1 MSEQPMMMS
10 AGQIAT
16 TKAPSATS
24 VWTPRAGHYG
34 AVAVANAER
43 AHRAMIEK
51 RLDQVTARPRRP
63 TAPRHRVRM
72 S

>member
-10 AGQIAT
+10 AGKIAT
-16 TKAPSATS
+16 TKAPTATS

-43 AHRAMIEK
+43 AHRAMMLRSDSI
-51 RLDQVTARPRRP
+51 R
-63 TAPRHRVRM
+63 
-72 S
+72 